1 MAAISHGRNK
11 MKQIV
16 MILLLCIVAG
26 LLLGEGKASITDS
39 YNAETAK
46 NYSRALQIM
55 EEIAANDPNDEFYQ
69 LRIGWLQYMLGRYN
83 DAITSYTKS
92 NRIASSLDAQT
103 GIVNCQLALGKW
115 DEARALS
122 DQILKS
128 HPQNIIIMG
137 KAAYAAYMKQDY
149 SAAAG
154 YYSSIIKITPWD
166 MEIRGYLVNNL
177 FLSKDVENAR
187 RHYQKLKKYY
197 PDSPIVKEYAKTL
210 G

>member
-1 MAAISHGRNK
+1 
-11 MKQIV
+11 MKSKFLVLIICLIAGV
-16 MILLLCIVAG
+16 LLAQ
-26 LLLGEGKASITDS
+26 GKSTITDS

-46 NYSRALQIM
+46 NYTRALEIVQ
-55 EEIAANDPNDEFYQ
+55 EIAKADANDEFYQ
-69 LRIGWLQYMLGRYN
+69 LRIGWLQYLLGRY
-83 DAITSYTKS
+83 DEAIKSYGKS
-92 NRIASSLDAQT
+92 NTISHSLDAQT

-128 HPQNIIIMG
+128 YPQSTTILA
-137 KAAYAAYMKQDY
+137 KAAYAAYMRQDY
-149 SAAAG
+149 AGAAG
-154 YYSSIIKITPWD
+154 YYAQIIKISPWD

-177 FLSKDVENAR
+177 YLSKDVENAR
-187 RHYQKLKKYY
+187 KHYQKLKKYY